1 MINIRLAVWTSLAAA
16 LIIVGA
22 FITIP
27 LSPVPIVLT
36 NLFVIFAGLM
46 LAPQWAC
53 AALLIYLTLGAF
65 GLPIFAGGGGGL
77 AHLFGPTGG
86 YLFGFLGAALV
97 AALIVRPQLNSHSI
111 IHDAAVDYCVR
122 YPHYINLNSHP
133 ITRDGAAAACATIV
147 IYLCGIPWLMWRAN
161 LPLATAIAVGFYPF
175 ILFDSIKAVL
185 AISLARAIRTTH
197 FSPYR

>member
-97 AALIVRPQLNSHSI
+97 ASLIVRPQLNSHSI
-111 IHDAAVDYCVR
+111 I
-122 YPHYINLNSHP
+122 
-133 ITRDGAAAACATIV
+133 RDIAAASFATII